1 MGRRVTM
8 SKRYKTRKQN
18 AAKLER
24 SREIIDQFYGNV
36 ISELERLKAMPPEER
51 ERLMKRVTNE

>member
-1 MGRRVTM
+1 M